1 MDTVFC
7 FYRLGVIDVA
17 CVVKDRRL
25 ENAELLATC
34 SDLLQTRLKSN
45 FIFFVSEIPYKIRTT
60 LLYDHL

>member
-1 MDTVFC
+1 M
-7 FYRLGVIDVA
+7 IDVA

-45 FIFFVSEIPYKIRTT
+45 FIFSVSEIPYKIRTT